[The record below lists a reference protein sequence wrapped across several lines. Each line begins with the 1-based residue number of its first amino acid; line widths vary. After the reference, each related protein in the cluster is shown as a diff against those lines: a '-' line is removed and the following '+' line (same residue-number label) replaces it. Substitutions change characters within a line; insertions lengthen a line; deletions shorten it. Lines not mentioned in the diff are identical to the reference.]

1 MTRRTAATTRRSD
14 MRIAVKRWLMLTAAV
29 SVATVAAAAG
39 WDAVQAR
46 RTEGYDGGAPERY
59 LYVWA
64 GDQARSAPDFL
75 TVVDFDPDSL
85 TYGKVIDT
93 QPLPEPGATGNEPHH
108 VGLSAD
114 GRTLALGGLLSILK
128 GQPEIFFYDVSY
140 PLSPR
145 FISSSDPPQS
155 SVTDEFYPLEGGGF
169 LVTMMGGPAG
179 HHPGRVVE
187 FDKRLRIVAEHPAV
201 PPDDGFNPHGIS
213 VRPELNLMV

>member
-1 MTRRTAATTRRSD
+1 MGIVVKRSQMWSAVVTVVAIAAT
-14 MRIAVKRWLMLTAAV
+14 L
-29 SVATVAAAAG
+29 G
-39 WDAVQAR
+39 WDAVQAWR
-46 RTEGYDGGAPERY
+46 LEDPERFFPAAHERY

-75 TVVDFDPDSL
+75 TVVDFNPLSR
-85 TYGKVIDT
+85 TYGTVLNT

-128 GQPEIFFYDVSY
+128 GQPEIFFYDVSSAV
-140 PLSPR
+140 SPR

-155 SVTDEFYPLEGGGF
+155 SVTDEFYPLPGGGF
-169 LVTMMGGPAG
+169 LVTMMGGPEG

-187 FDKRLRIVAEHPAV
+187 YDRH
-201 PPDDGFNPHGIS
+201 
-213 VRPELNLMV
+213 